1 MYIVENKIIGMSKYI
16 KKFNLDKP
24 ENLSKISERIKII
37 NVIKKIKYFFTKAVF
52 FSFL

>member
-1 MYIVENKIIGMSKYI
+1 MYIVRNKIIGIRKYI

-24 ENLSKISERIKII
+24 ENLSKISERIKIMKV
-37 NVIKKIKYFFTKAVF
+37 VIKIKYFFTNVVF